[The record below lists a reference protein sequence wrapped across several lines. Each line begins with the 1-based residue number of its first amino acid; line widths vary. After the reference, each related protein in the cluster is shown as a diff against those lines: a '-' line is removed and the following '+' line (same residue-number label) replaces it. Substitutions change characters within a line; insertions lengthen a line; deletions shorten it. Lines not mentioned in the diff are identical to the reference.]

1 MIVSV
6 TFITWLVF
14 TVYVTTGGTLT
25 PKKVFTT
32 LSLVTFLRLTSIHFV
47 ILNALG
53 MSEGRVA
60 LKRIQVGWQQW
71 VSSQFISTCPFFC
84 PSCSYHV
91 TVLPTTFAVLTTSN
105 FCAIVKYSLHT
116 VTLLMT
122 LYNGQNINL
131 FLPNFQP
138 WFAPAKFYNQCFR
151 YCYNCKYLHWL
162 SYTQDF
168 LELDELTQSIGGSDE
183 VKLHTNDSSENCWC
197 NRWRICD
204 SS

>member
-60 LKRIQVGWQQW
+60 LKRIQVG
-71 VSSQFISTCPFFC
+71 
-84 PSCSYHV
+84 
-91 TVLPTTFAVLTTSN
+91 
-105 FCAIVKYSLHT
+105 
-116 VTLLMT
+116 
-122 LYNGQNINL
+122 
-131 FLPNFQP
+131 
-138 WFAPAKFYNQCFR
+138 
-151 YCYNCKYLHWL
+151 
-162 SYTQDF
+162 
-168 LELDELTQSIGGSDE
+168 
-183 VKLHTNDSSENCWC
+183 
-197 NRWRICD
+197 
-204 SS
+204 